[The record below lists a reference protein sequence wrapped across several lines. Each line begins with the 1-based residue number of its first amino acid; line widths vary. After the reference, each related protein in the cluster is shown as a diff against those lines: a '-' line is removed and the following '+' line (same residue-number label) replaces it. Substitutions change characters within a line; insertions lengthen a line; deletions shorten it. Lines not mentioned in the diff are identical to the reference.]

1 MILSISVEALKLRSR
16 RAKVAWNKVL
26 EEIIGKPVRV
36 REVMMIAER
45 HRINLDKQ
53 LYYSEVSSWLL
64 RLRLKGYHVRVEKDR
79 ETNAVY
85 YTVSLV

>member
-1 MILSISVEALKLRSR
+1 LSIDVLRFLPRKR
-16 RAKVAWNKVL
+16 RAKVAWNRVL
-26 EEIIGKPVRV
+26 EEIIGKPVRI

-64 RLRLKGYHVRVEKDR
+64 RLRSKGYYVRVEKDR

-85 YTVSLV
+85 YTVSMV